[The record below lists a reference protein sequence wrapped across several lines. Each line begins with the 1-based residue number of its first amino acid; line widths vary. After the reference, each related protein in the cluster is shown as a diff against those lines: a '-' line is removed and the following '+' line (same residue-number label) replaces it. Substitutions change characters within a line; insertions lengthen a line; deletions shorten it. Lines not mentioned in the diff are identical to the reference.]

1 MTDDIRDPPFV
12 STRRVGQ
19 DQVVTTTMD
28 RPVIDI
34 LDREFWRQNPHDA
47 WTWARANDPVHRDER
62 SGIWC
67 MTKHA
72 DVVFVERN
80 ADIFSSDGAYRLNES
95 PGESNM
101 IANDDP
107 VHLHQ
112 RRLVNRGF
120 TPRAVKAQTA
130 MLTEMI
136 EKLVDPLTPEG
147 RVEVVG
153 DLAGQLPARF
163 TAWLLGLDEDEWW
176 PTMKRW
182 SEELMRLDAA
192 PQDNEVLMTL
202 MSTLQQLM
210 ATVVAKTD
218 EFRACPAEGLL
229 STWANGVVLDG
240 SAMPVETIFH
250 ETGLFVSGGSETT
263 RTAIAHGL
271 RAFCDHAEQWEL
283 LYERPEHLKS
293 AVDEVIRWVTPL
305 NNMFRT
311 ATRDVEVRGVRLEAG
326 DRVMLVYPSANRD
339 EDVFDDPFTFDVSR
353 APNNHI
359 AFGYGTHFCLGANYA
374 RRELELLLGK
384 LTRDWTNLRVVS
396 EPDVEPNIFARAV
409 RSFDLAFDTR

>member
-1 MTDDIRDPPFV
+1 
-12 STRRVGQ
+12 
-19 DQVVTTTMD
+19 VTTTTD

-34 LDREFWRQNPHDA
+34 LDREFWRRNPHDA

-62 SGIWC
+62 SRIWC
-67 MTKHA
+67 ITKHA

-80 ADIFSSDGAYRLNES
+80 ADVFSSDGAYRLNES

-107 VHLHQ
+107 VHLYQ

-120 TPRAVKAQTA
+120 TPRAVKGQ
-130 MLTEMI
+130 TEMLVGI
-136 EKLVDPLTPEG
+136 IDKLVDPLTARG
-147 RVEVVG
+147 HTEVV
-153 DLAGQLPARF
+153 DELAGQLPARF
-163 TAWLLGLDEDEWW
+163 TAWLLGLDEEEWW

-192 PQDNEVLMTL
+192 PQDNDVLLTL
-202 MSTLQQLM
+202 MGTLQRLM
-210 ATVVAKTD
+210 GTVVDKTD
-218 EFRACPAEGLL
+218 QFRACPAEGLM
-229 STWANGVVLDG
+229 STWANGTVLDG
-240 SAMPVETIFH
+240 SPMPVETIFH

-271 RAFCDHAEQWEL
+271 RAFCDHPDQWEL
-283 LYERPEHLKS
+283 LYEHPEHLKT

-305 NNMFRT
+305 NNMFRK
-311 ATRDVEVRGVRLEAG
+311 ATRPVDIRGVHLEAG

-339 EDVFDDPFTFDVSR
+339 EDVFDDPFRFEVTR
-353 APNNHI
+353 TPNNHI

-374 RRELELLLGK
+374 RHELELLFGK
-384 LTRDWTNLRVVS
+384 LTRDWTNLQVVT

-409 RSFDLAFDTR
+409 RSFDLAFDAR